1 MLRVGMI
8 GWRGMVGSVL
18 MQRMREEKDFSGIE
32 PVFFSTSNAGGA
44 APAEA
49 GDGGTL
55 KDASDLRELARC
67 EVLISCQGGEYTTE
81 VYAPLRKS
89 GWKGYWIDA
98 ASTLRMSDEA
108 VIILDPVNAELIR
121 EGLAK
126 GLRAYAGGNCT
137 VSLMLMAVCGLFQR
151 GPGRVDDHDDVSGG
165 FRGGRGEDAGTGE
178 ADGRAYGRDARRV
191 LRKMRWRWTA

>member
-49 GDGGTL
+49 GDGGAL
-55 KDASDLRELARC
+55 KDASDLRELAALRGADQLPGRRIHDGSLRAAAQKRLERLLDRC
-67 EVLISCQGGEYTTE
+67 GF
-81 VYAPLRKS
+81 
-89 GWKGYWIDA
+89 DA
-98 ASTLRMSDEA
+98 AHERRSRDHSRSGERGT
-108 VIILDPVNAELIR
+108 DPRGSGQGSSSVRRRKLHGEPDAHGR
-121 EGLAK
+121 V
-126 GLRAYAGGNCT
+126 RT
-137 VSLMLMAVCGLFQR
+137 FPR

-165 FRGGRGEDAGTGE
+165 FRER
-178 ADGRAYGRDARRV
+178 ARR
-191 LRKMRWRWTA
+191 RCWNW